1 VERNCGSYRSG
12 LYIEGIHATAVGTKA
27 FFTAHICG
35 SGLTGLMEKNRAVQ
49 AKKIATVT
57 FAAVTIFIVLIF
69 GGIFLWNWFQSKL
82 LW

>member
-1 VERNCGSYRSG
+1 M
-12 LYIEGIHATAVGTKA
+12 
-27 FFTAHICG
+27 
-35 SGLTGLMEKNRAVQ
+35 METNRAVQ

-57 FAAVTIFIVLIF
+57 FAAVTIFTILIF